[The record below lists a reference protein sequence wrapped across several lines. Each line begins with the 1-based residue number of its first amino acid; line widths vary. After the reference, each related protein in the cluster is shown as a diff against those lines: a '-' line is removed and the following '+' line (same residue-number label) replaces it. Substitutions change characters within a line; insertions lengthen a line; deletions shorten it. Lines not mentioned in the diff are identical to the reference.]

1 MSDLTIYGTTLSP
14 FTRTVRMCLEEKE
27 EAYRI
32 YEYAPGSDEQK
43 QEHPLGKVPAIRD
56 ADLHLYETLAICV
69 YIDEEYT
76 SDPQLQPRDAVEK
89 ADMFQRISLYM
100 DEGYSNIGPG
110 LVIPRLFNPLMGKPV
125 DEDRIKRALPRIKRY
140 LTIADK
146 ELRGQRWMV
155 GDEMSLADLFVAPA
169 IYLMK
174 RTPEGQELLSDMENL
189 SAWYTNMSN
198 VESFRETEPKF
209 PGK

>member
-1 MSDLTIYGTTLSP
+1 
-14 FTRTVRMCLEEKE
+14 
-27 EAYRI
+27 
-32 YEYAPGSDEQK
+32 
-43 QEHPLGKVPAIRD
+43 
-56 ADLHLYETLAICV
+56 
-69 YIDEEYT
+69 
-76 SDPQLQPRDAVEK
+76 
-89 ADMFQRISLYM
+89 
-100 DEGYSNIGPG
+100 
-110 LVIPRLFNPLMGKPV
+110 
-125 DEDRIKRALPRIKRY
+125 
-140 LTIADK
+140 
-146 ELRGQRWMV
+146 MV

>member
-1 MSDLTIYGTTLSP
+1 M
-14 FTRTVRMCLEEKE
+14 
-27 EAYRI
+27 
-32 YEYAPGSDEQK
+32 
-43 QEHPLGKVPAIRD
+43 
-56 ADLHLYETLAICV
+56 AICV